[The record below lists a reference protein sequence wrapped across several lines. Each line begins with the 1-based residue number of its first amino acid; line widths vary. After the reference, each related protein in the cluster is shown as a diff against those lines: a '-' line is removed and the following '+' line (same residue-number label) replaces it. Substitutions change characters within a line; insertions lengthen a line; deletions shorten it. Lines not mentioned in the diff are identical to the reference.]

1 MCKKAVSL
9 SGEKNHCLLK
19 TCRKQQA
26 IKHNTVQAVFRTY
39 QLLKYCTFTFKMT
52 KKQMVRG
59 YQKRYVEKKKIKKIC
74 VGPQSQHLRIWS
86 FFDIGFLQ
94 R

>member
-9 SGEKNHCLLK
+9 SREKNHCLLK

-52 KKQMVRG
+52 KNKWSGVIKKDMWKKRKL
-59 YQKRYVEKKKIKKIC
+59 KRYV
-74 VGPQSQHLRIWS
+74 
-86 FFDIGFLQ
+86 
-94 R
+94 